1 MEDKP
6 SADAKVERD
15 RGRAGFSCP
24 FSLAKNGTG
33 TVSRGFKTGQ
43 GDRYRVPRIQF
54 VPHPHWDKFESKWTC
69 S

>member
-33 TVSRGFKTGQ
+33 GQ
-43 GDRYRVPRIQF
+43 VPCPTYSICPTPTLVQ
-54 VPHPHWDKFESKWTC
+54 V
-69 S
+69 